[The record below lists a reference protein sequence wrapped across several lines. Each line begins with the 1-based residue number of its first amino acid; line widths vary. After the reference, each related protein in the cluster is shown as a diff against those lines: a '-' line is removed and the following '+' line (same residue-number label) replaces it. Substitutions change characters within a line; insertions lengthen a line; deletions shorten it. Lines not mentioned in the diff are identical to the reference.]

1 MIENGID
8 VNNKDNN
15 GRNALRYLCEYHK
28 NENLLDIIQLVIKY
42 GIEVTSET
50 LNYFSKNYNKEDRN
64 EILQLLELK
73 SREMDPVEPNE

>member
-1 MIENGID
+1 
-8 VNNKDNN
+8 
-15 GRNALRYLCEYHK
+15 LCEYHK